1 MPQQSIDFD
10 NNSPITAN
18 EYDEAARLALP
29 GYEAMHT
36 MVLACLQACLPERAD
51 LLVVGAGTGMEL
63 IRLGKAH
70 PQWHFLGIDPSA
82 KMLAIAEQ
90 KMLHHQLFNR
100 VKLVQG
106 YTQDLSTENLYHAAT
121 SILVMHFI
129 SDLSAKLQFLS
140 SIAQRLHPSAPFVLV
155 DVFGEKGSQELEQ
168 LMPILH
174 SYWNAVG
181 LPPQKQ
187 QQILAGF
194 NQGVYPLTETSILNL
209 LKQAGFQKTMRF
221 YTGLWVGGWLAFKT

>member
-1 MPQQSIDFD
+1 MSQQPIDFD
-10 NNSPITAN
+10 NNPPVAAN
-18 EYDEAARLALP
+18 EYDEAAQLALP
-29 GYEAMHT
+29 GYEVMHT
-36 MVLACLQACLPERAD
+36 MVLACLQACLAERAD

-63 IRLGKAH
+63 IRLGEAR

-90 KMLHHQLFNR
+90 KITLHQLSNR

-106 YTQDLSTENLYHAAT
+106 YTQDLPIDTLYHAAT

-129 SDLSAKLQFLS
+129 PEASGKLQFLS
-140 SIAQRLHPSAPFVLV
+140 SIAQRLHASAPLVLV

-168 LMPILH
+168 LMSILQA
-174 SYWNAVG
+174 YWNSVG

-187 QQILAGF
+187 QQVLAGF
-194 NQGVYPLTETSILNL
+194 NQGVYPLPETSTLNL
-209 LKQAGFQKTMRF
+209 LEQAGFQKTIRF
-221 YTGLWVGGWLAFKT
+221 YTGLWVSGWLAFKT